1 MKNPKIENIKK
12 LVSDI
17 VAQREEDKIREEDVF
32 LYRIGG
38 IEKIIIKGGENEQR
52 TQS

>member
-38 IEKIIIKGGENEQR
+38 IEKIIIEGGEDE
-52 TQS
+52 